1 MQEINHQKI
10 ALVETLV
17 NFYLSKDEVSDKFY
31 KSDIVWFATGL
42 TMSEFEACK
51 SVAEDLF
58 RKEFFNNDLSM

>member
-1 MQEINHQKI
+1 MQEINLQKI
-10 ALVETLV
+10 KLVETLV

-31 KSDIVWFATGL
+31 KSDIVWFASGL

-58 RKEFFNNDLSM
+58 RKEFFNNGN

>member
-1 MQEINHQKI
+1 MQEINLQKI
-10 ALVETLV
+10 ALVETIV
-17 NFYLSKDEVSDKFY
+17 NFYLSKDELSDKFY

-58 RKEFFNNDLSM
+58 RKEFFNNGN

>member
-1 MQEINHQKI
+1 MEEINLQKI
-10 ALVETLV
+10 KLVETLV

-42 TMSEFEACK
+42 TLNEFEACK

-58 RKEFFNNDLSM
+58 GKWRIKNEK

>member
-42 TMSEFEACK
+42 TMNEFEACK
-51 SVAEDLF
+51 AVAEDLYI
-58 RKEFFNNDLSM
+58 KEVSNNE